1 MTDHLG
7 AGLPPDGHSFVRK
20 LQEDKAMA
28 DNEMYDVIILGG
40 GPAGLS
46 AGIYAMRAALK
57 TVLIEKGLP
66 GGQVAITKDVENYP
80 GFIEIGGFE
89 LCEKFLQHAKHYNLE
104 ILEKEA
110 VETMPGIDFH
120 SIRLADGTVIK
131 GRAIILA
138 AGGTA
143 RKLNIPGE
151 NENFGKG
158 VSYCATC
165 DGFFFRDQIV
175 AVIGGGDTALED
187 ALYLA
192 KITRKVY
199 LIHRRDAFR
208 GSRILQ
214 QRVFNEPR
222 IEIIYDTVPTE
233 ISAGNDGVKKLS
245 LNLAN
250 ENGVRALSLK
260 NVKTGATSTI
270 DTDGVFIF
278 VGFSPNNQIV
288 PAGIELNTSGY
299 VVTDEKCETS
309 IPGIFAVGDL
319 RQKYAN
325 QIVLAAADGCTAA
338 LAAAYYVE
346 TRK

>member
-1 MTDHLG
+1 MNKET
-7 AGLPPDGHSFVRK
+7 
-20 LQEDKAMA
+20 AMA
-28 DNEMYDVIILGG
+28 DNELYDVIILGG
-40 GPAGLS
+40 GPAGLT

-57 TVLIEKGLP
+57 TVLVEKGLP
-66 GGQVAITKDVENYP
+66 GGQVAITKEVENYP
-80 GFIEIGGFE
+80 GFIDIGGFE
-89 LCEKFLQHAKHYNLE
+89 LCEKFLQHAKHYDLE
-104 ILEKEA
+104 IVNKEA
-110 VETMPGIDFH
+110 VATEPGLDYH
-120 SIRLADGTVIK
+120 SVRLVDGSVLK
-131 GRAIILA
+131 GHAIILA

-151 NENFGKG
+151 DENFGKG

-165 DGFFFRDQIV
+165 DGFFFRDQVV
-175 AVIGGGDTALED
+175 AVVGGGDTALED

-192 KITRKVY
+192 KITSKVY

-214 QRVFNEPR
+214 QRVFAEPK
-222 IEIIYDTVPTE
+222 IEILYDTVATE
-233 ISAGNDGVKKLS
+233 ILTNDDGVRKLS

-250 ENGVRALSLK
+250 DNGVQGLSLK
-260 NVKTGATSTI
+260 NVRTGEASVI

-278 VGFSPNNQIV
+278 VGFNPSNQLV
-288 PAGIELNTSGY
+288 PAGIKLNTSGY
-299 VVTDEKCETS
+299 VITDEKCETT
-309 IPGIFAVGDL
+309 IPGLFAVGDL

-338 LAAAYYVE
+338 LAAAHYVE

>member
-1 MTDHLG
+1 
-7 AGLPPDGHSFVRK
+7 
-20 LQEDKAMA
+20 MA
-28 DNEMYDVIILGG
+28 DNDMYDVIILGG
-40 GPAGLS
+40 GPAGLT

-57 TVLIEKGLP
+57 TVLIEKGVP

-80 GFIEIGGFE
+80 GFIEISGFE
-89 LCEKFLQHAKHYNLE
+89 LCEKFLQHAKHYNVE
-104 ILEKEA
+104 IINSEV
-110 VETMPGIDFH
+110 VETQPGIEYH
-120 SIRLADGTVIK
+120 SVRLTDGTVIK
-131 GRAIILA
+131 GHAIILA

-165 DGFFFRDQIV
+165 DGFFFREQVV

-192 KITRKVY
+192 KIASKVY

-214 QRVFNEPR
+214 QRVLAEPQ
-222 IEIIYDTVPTE
+222 IEVLYDTVATE
-233 ISAGNDGVKKLS
+233 ILSSDEGERKLT
-245 LNLAN
+245 LNLASD
-250 ENGVRALSLK
+250 NGVRALAIK
-260 NVKTGATSTI
+260 NVKTGETRTLEV
-270 DTDGVFIF
+270 DGVFIF
-278 VGFSPNNQIV
+278 VGFSPNSSIV
-288 PAGIELNTSGY
+288 PAGIKMNTHGY
-299 VVTDEKCETS
+299 VVTDDKCETS